1 MRYFPTSLKL
11 QPDKNK
17 GWKIWLV
24 RGRDVAG
31 NAYENA

>member
-11 QPDKNK
+11 RPENNK

-24 RGRDVAG
+24 RGHDLAG
-31 NAYENA
+31 NTYENV